1 MKILEIVEAVT
12 PVGSTTNPMAPN
24 SLPQTG
30 NNPQPNVS
38 GVNSPQLTDP
48 RLQAANLAQQK
59 QDREKQKQALQ
70 AQIKAKQEELQML
83 QKQQNDLN
91 RTV

>member
-1 MKILEIVEAVT
+1 MKIADILEAVT
-12 PVGSTTNPMAPN
+12 PIGSTTNPMGGN

-30 NNPQPNVS
+30 NNPAPAVS
-38 GVNSPQLTDP
+38 GTNVQQLTDP

-59 QDREKQKQALQ
+59 QDREKQKQAIQ
-70 AQIKAKQEELQML
+70 AQIKAKQEELASL
-83 QKQQNDLN
+83 QKQQQDLN